1 MPRFPACTLGAA
13 LALLLAGIPTAAI
26 AAVNATLSSR
36 QGKPGD
42 IVVITIPSDSV
53 LRSASPLPAFLIRP
67 EALDRVIAQYGHNE
81 CSAEGPVPIGNVVW
95 SGNTGTLVFTVPDIP
110 RGQYYLEVEVKG
122 YSPSCWRVG
131 DAQRRVPSGPGDG
144 VLVFEVLDKNAD
156 PVPVIATLAPDPVT
170 PPASLAPQVVHSV
183 GRQSID
189 PYPMGLA
196 LAVSFVALVAGAL
209 WYVRRNRP

>member
-1 MPRFPACTLGAA
+1 LGAA

-42 IVVITIPSDSV
+42 IVVITIPSEFSG
-53 LRSASPLPAFLIRP
+53 LQSASPLPAFLIRP

-81 CSAEGPVPIGNVVW
+81 CSAEGPVRIGSVVW

-110 RGQYYLEVEVKG
+110 EGQYYLEVEVRG
-122 YSPSCWRVG
+122 AYPSCWRVG
-131 DAQRRVPSGPGDG
+131 DAQRRVPGAPGDG

-156 PVPVIATLAPDPVT
+156 PVPLVATPAPDLVT
-170 PPASLAPQVVHSV
+170 PPGGVAPESVHGA
-183 GRQSID
+183 GRQPTGPFPD
-189 PYPMGLA
+189 VLMRLA
-196 LAVSFVALVAGAL
+196 LAIPVVALLAGAF
-209 WYVRRNRP
+209 WYIRRRRRSRA